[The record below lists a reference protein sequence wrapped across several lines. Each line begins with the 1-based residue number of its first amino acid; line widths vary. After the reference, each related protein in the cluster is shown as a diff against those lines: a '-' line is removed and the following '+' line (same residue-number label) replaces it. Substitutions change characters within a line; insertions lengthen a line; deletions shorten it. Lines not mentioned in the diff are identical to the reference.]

1 MKETTNAITYMLQHD
16 PWPVAGLLF
25 LGAFAVLFAHVQF
38 KMREIGYKTY
48 PLFARP
54 SDWGLPN
61 RYLKVRSEHNWSA
74 WPVYVMWPCLALGVF
89 LLVLGLF
96 RLQQ

>member
-1 MKETTNAITYMLQHD
+1 MEETINGITFLLQRD

-25 LGAFAVLFAHVQF
+25 LGAFAVLFVHVQF
-38 KMREIGYKTY
+38 KMREIGYKTH
-48 PLFARP
+48 PLFTRP

-61 RYLKVRSEHNWSA
+61 QYLKVRLEHNWPA
-74 WPVYVMWPCLALGVF
+74 WPVYVMWPCLALGVS

-96 RLQQ
+96 RLQR